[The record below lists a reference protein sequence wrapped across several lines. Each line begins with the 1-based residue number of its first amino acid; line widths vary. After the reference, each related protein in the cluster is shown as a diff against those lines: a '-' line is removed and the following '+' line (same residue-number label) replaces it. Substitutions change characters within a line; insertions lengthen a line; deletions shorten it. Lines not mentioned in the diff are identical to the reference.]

1 MAAVLM
7 DEPLGPATSL
17 VLLGTGLLVTLSAA
31 GAAVALHP
39 RRGRRPSD
47 QVAQGLARSG
57 LRQFLRRRFDP
68 AEVTGLALTA
78 ALLLIF
84 LMALAFGQAADMV
97 TSRTGLYRVDAA
109 AAAWG
114 ARHATTVSTH
124 LFGALTWLGST
135 VVIIALALV
144 SGVYDWYRRRR
155 LTVLGFMVTV
165 VSGQNLIANG
175 VKLLVER
182 PRPPVPHLADSSGWS
197 FPSGHSASAAATSAA
212 LALLLGRGRRWPVKA
227 WLGTA
232 AAGVTLAVAVSRV
245 LLGVHWLTDVIAG
258 VALGLGW
265 FAVCS
270 IAFGGTVLRFG
281 ATAEKAELAASSGD
295 WQGGGSAG

>member
-1 MAAVLM
+1 M

-17 VLLGTGLLVTLSAA
+17 VLLGTGLLVTLLAA
-31 GAAVALHP
+31 GAAVSLRP

-68 AEVTGLALTA
+68 AEVTGLALTV

-84 LMALAFGQAADMV
+84 MAALAFGEVADMV
-97 TSRTGLYRVDAA
+97 TSHTGLYRVDAA
-109 AAAWG
+109 AADWG

-135 VVIIALALV
+135 VVVVALALV
-144 SGVYDWYRRRR
+144 SGLYDWYRRHR
-155 LTVLGFMVTV
+155 LTVLGFMITV
-165 VSGQNLIANG
+165 VLGQNLIANG
-175 VKLLVER
+175 VKLLVDR
-182 PRPPVPHLADSSGWS
+182 PRPPVPHLASSSGWS
-197 FPSGHSASAAATSAA
+197 FPSGHSASAAATYAA
-212 LALLLGRGRRWPVKA
+212 LALVLGRGRRWPVKA

-270 IAFGGTVLRFG
+270 IAFGGSILRFG
-281 ATAEKAELAASSGD
+281 ATAEKAELAASRGD
-295 WQGGGSAG
+295 WRGGGAAG